1 MPNNKPTQSDE
12 ELRNIVAY
20 GLHQS
25 GLWPYPEFVDLF
37 IAVFTDEGTKEQVD
51 RADELIKGGLNKKR
65 MAELYN
71 RIAHLKKELEALN
84 GKPEIR

>member
-1 MPNNKPTQSDE
+1 MPNNKPKQDDE

-37 IAVFTDEGTKEQVD
+37 LAVLTDEGTKEQVD

-65 MAELYN
+65 MEDLYD
-71 RIAHLKKELEALN
+71 RVVYLKKELEAL
-84 GKPEIR
+84 K